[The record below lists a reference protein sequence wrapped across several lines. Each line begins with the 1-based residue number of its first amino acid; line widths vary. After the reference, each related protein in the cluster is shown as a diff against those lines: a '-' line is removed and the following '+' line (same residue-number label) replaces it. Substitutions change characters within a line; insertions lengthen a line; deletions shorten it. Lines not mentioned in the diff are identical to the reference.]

1 MARQE
6 KRITA
11 CSKYDTVIEGC
22 FQAAEG
28 KIQGYVVLS
37 IFLHIIANVRLKRYL
52 NQFNLIYNLGRR
64 PVSNRKSKGK
74 KFHLHTYL

>member
-37 IFLHIIANVRLKRYL
+37 LFLNKYNVRLKRYL
-52 NQFNLIYNLGRR
+52 NQFHLLYTLGRR
-64 PVSNRKSKGK
+64 PVSYRKSKGK
-74 KFHLHTYL
+74 KFHLHSYL